1 MNIFNIEW
9 LYQGFEE
16 YKYITIRSISVKI
29 ISLILMFLF
38 VKTEQDVNYYAIII
52 CFGSVGNYLLNLS
65 QLKKYVSI
73 TLKGLDLKRHFKAIF
88 TFFASV
94 IAVEIYTL
102 LDVTMLTY
110 MCRSENVGY
119 YSNASKIVKI
129 IANTITAIGAV
140 LLPRLSLYFGNCD
153 EKQIRKLISNF
164 FDVITMFSLPCCI
177 GIFLTADELIP
188 VLFGVSFLPAATTIR
203 FLCPLAIL
211 LPLSGGIFA
220 QILQT
225 SGKEK
230 DYLICVCT
238 GAIINI
244 ILNAL
249 LIIRLQENGA
259 ALASVLTEL
268 CVNIVMLMFSQKV
281 IRINYISRDFMT
293 SLISCALLAVLV
305 KMVKLFVPIHS
316 NLLLLFVEVIVGV
329 VGYLA
334 GLLVLKNNKCY
345 MILKKIHIIK

>member
-1 MNIFNIEW
+1 
-9 LYQGFEE
+9 
-16 YKYITIRSISVKI
+16 
-29 ISLILMFLF
+29 
-38 VKTEQDVNYYAIII
+38 
-52 CFGSVGNYLLNLS
+52 
-65 QLKKYVSI
+65 
-73 TLKGLDLKRHFKAIF
+73 
-88 TFFASV
+88 
-94 IAVEIYTL
+94 
-102 LDVTMLTY
+102 
-110 MCRSENVGY
+110 
-119 YSNASKIVKI
+119 
-129 IANTITAIGAV
+129 
-140 LLPRLSLYFGNCD
+140 
-153 EKQIRKLISNF
+153 
-164 FDVITMFSLPCCI
+164 MFSLPCCI

-188 VLFGVSFLPAATTIR
+188 VLFGASFLPAATTIR